1 MKRAGQ
7 LGTLLAIGLIVAAV
21 FPWREFQSHSHWAK
35 VRWIPFS
42 PPLGFRDI
50 AVNVALFMPLGAAI
64 AFQVA
69 APLMIRRAVL
79 AAAALSLV
87 AECTQIFSHSRFP
100 SATDVAANV
109 FGAMIGASIVRFWR
123 QAPHL
128 ESELER

>member
-1 MKRAGQ
+1 MSQRSPPSTYDWLVKRVGQ

-64 AFQVA
+64 AFQVD
-69 APLMIRRAVL
+69 APLMIRRAHGS
-79 AAAALSLV
+79 AS
-87 AECTQIFSHSRFP
+87 FSP
-100 SATDVAANV
+100 A
-109 FGAMIGASIVRFWR
+109 G
-123 QAPHL
+123 
-128 ESELER
+128 